1 MLSDDL
7 EESDGEGGRR
17 EAQAGGDI
25 YIYTCIYIYIY
36 ILIADSLHCTAET
49 NTALQ
54 NKYILMKSLI
64 LRDSDALWIKAQTS

>member
-1 MLSDDL
+1 MGR
-7 EESDGEGGRR
+7 EVGGRLR
-17 EAQAGGDI
+17 LEGI
-25 YIYTCIYIYIY
+25 YIYIRVYIYIYIY
-36 ILIADSLHCTAET
+36 ILIADSLHCTAEA

>member
-7 EESDGEGGRR
+7 EGSDGEGGRR

-25 YIYTCIYIYIY
+25 YIYT
-36 ILIADSLHCTAET
+36 LIADSLHCTAEA
-49 NTALQ
+49 NRALQ
-54 NKYILMKSLI
+54 NNYILMKSLI